1 MLNDIDD
8 IVWLV
13 TSTDDEGGE
22 TGPNVLIRE
31 TQFNEVEN
39 DLEVFELSVL
49 DEDNIDISDWTNQNW
64 PFRLSDN
71 ATLQVN
77 GKIRFEGISDADIGP
92 NDAEVEV
99 RLTATSPSLADGVV
113 DSSLNWTVS
122 WFTEVTASGL
132 FSCLL
137 YTSPSPRDSRVS
149 RMPSSA

>member
-8 IVWLV
+8 IVWMV

-22 TGPNVLIRE
+22 TGPSVLIRE

-99 RLTATSPSLADGVV
+99 TAYRHKPKSCRWCRRFVIEL
-113 DSSLNWTVS
+113 DSIMVH
-122 WFTEVTASGL
+122 
-132 FSCLL
+132 
-137 YTSPSPRDSRVS
+137 
-149 RMPSSA
+149 